1 MTSTLRHKRS
11 AVPGKKPT
19 TAQLDLGELAIN
31 TRDGTL
37 YLKRDNG
44 DGTFTI
50 VVLGAVQSVAGKTGE
65 VTLSAAD
72 VGLSRVN
79 NTSDQDKPVSEAM
92 QVALNAKV
100 GTDRRLTTGAGLTGG
115 GPLSADRTLSADI
128 ATAAEARAGAA
139 PEKLMTPASVEQH
152 MLANALGW
160 EQTWAQVTRQG
171 NTEYVNATGRPILVS
186 YYDTSSSQCR
196 LSTAAPGQAWTVIAT
211 ARYGVSS
218 TAIIPAGW
226 RYMFS
231 YRPDFVAVLS

>member
-50 VVLGAVQSVAGKTGE
+50 AVLGAVQSVAGKTGE
-65 VTLSAAD
+65 VELSAAD
-72 VGLSRVN
+72 VGLDQVD
-79 NTSDQDKPVSEAM
+79 NTPDKEKPLSSAM
-92 QVALNAKV
+92 QDALNAKV
-100 GTDRRLTTGAGLTGG
+100 ATNRRVATGAGLTGG
-115 GPLSADRTLSADI
+115 GPLSADRTLAADI
-128 ATAAEARAGAA
+128 ATAAEARAGT
-139 PEKLMTPASVEQH
+139 ETDKLMTPASVEQH
-152 MLANALGW
+152 MLVNALGW
-160 EQTWAQVTRQG
+160 GQTWEQVTRQG
-171 NTEYVNATGRPILVS
+171 NTEYFNTTGRPILVS

-196 LSTAAPGQAWTVIAT
+196 LSAAAPGQGWNMIAA
-211 ARYGVSS
+211 ARYGVSA
-218 TAIIPAGW
+218 TAVIPAGW

-231 YRPDFVAVLS
+231 YRPDFVAVLG